1 MYELE
6 FLPIAQQD
14 MSDIAKYINKVLCN
28 PIAAMNTIRRMVAA
42 AEDLQVQPY
51 SCPVYYPPR
60 TLPFEYRKLT
70 VGNYIMFYRVT
81 EQEERITIVR
91 VIYAKRDYSS
101 LLGAFEPNN

>member
-6 FLPIAQQD
+6 FLPISRQD

-42 AEDLQVQPY
+42 AEDLRAQPY

-60 TLPFEYRKLT
+60 ELPFEYRKLI
-70 VGNYIMFYRVT
+70 VDNYILFYRVDET
-81 EQEERITIVR
+81 KKLITVVR
-91 VIYAKRDYSS
+91 VIYAKRNYGSIMRH
-101 LLGAFEPNN
+101 FEPGI

>member
-6 FLPIAQQD
+6 FLPIARQD

-60 TLPFEYRKLT
+60 ELPFEYRKLV
-70 VGNYIMFYRVT
+70 VGNYIMFYRVDET
-81 EQEERITIVR
+81 KKLITVVR
-91 VIYAKRDYSS
+91 VIYAKRDYGS
-101 LLGAFEPNN
+101 LLKPFEPSN